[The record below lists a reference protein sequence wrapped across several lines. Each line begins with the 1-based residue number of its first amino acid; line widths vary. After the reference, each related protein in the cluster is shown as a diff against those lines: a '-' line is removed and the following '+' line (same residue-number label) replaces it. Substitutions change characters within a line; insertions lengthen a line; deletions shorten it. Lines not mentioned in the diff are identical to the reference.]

1 MGSATTQLGLI
12 PDHADRAATR
22 LLTTW
27 QEKARIKA
35 LIRSLAT
42 GTQELE
48 HQQFSLIVSTGPDVA
63 TGDALDQWGE
73 VVGEERGPLGDN
85 EYRRFVQA
93 RMMANRCRGTI
104 DELIAIFKIVTG
116 STVVRYETSY
126 PAGFYLEAE
135 LRAFLPA
142 ATARRVRRIMDDAKP
157 GGVDMTLIQYLPGAY
172 GWFDDPE
179 ALGLDDGP
187 FASLIA

>member
-1 MGSATTQLGLI
+1 MSTATTQLVLI
-12 PDHADRAATR
+12 PDHGDRAVRR

-27 QEKARIKA
+27 QEKVRIKA
-35 LIRSLAT
+35 LIKALAA

-48 HQQFSLIVSTGPDVA
+48 EQSFSLIVSTGIDVA

-93 RMMANRCRGTI
+93 RMQANRCRGTVE
-104 DELIAIFKIVTG
+104 ELIAIFKLVTG
-116 STVVRYETSY
+116 AVKVRYETSY
-126 PAGFYLEAE
+126 PAGFYLLAQ
-135 LRAFLPA
+135 LPDLLPA

-157 GGVDMTLIQYLPGAY
+157 GGVEMILIQYLPGAY
-172 GWFDDPE
+172 GWEDDSE
-179 ALGLDDGP
+179 ALGLDEGP
-187 FASLIA
+187 FAALIQ